1 MSEQLV
7 IKNHEGKDVTI
18 NVIDIVLDNETGK
31 QYIFYSEEGYEDI
44 FAAILIEK
52 DDNFVFQA
60 IADESEMELVN
71 EILRN
76 KLAFEGDADE

>member
-52 DDNFVFQA
+52 NQY
-60 IADESEMELVN
+60 I
-71 EILRN
+71 
-76 KLAFEGDADE
+76 